1 MTKFVG
7 RRGSLALAIED
18 TRGVPSGTSS
28 DYFFVPVATMSFK
41 DTVEEA
47 REDQGMGVIAD
58 GDSKYVT
65 MKMGEGEVE
74 AQIYN
79 EALGVFLTGVLGAI
93 PSSSGSDPY
102 THTYTLSNSNQHRS
116 VSIYWSDPDRKDM
129 YKLGMIDS
137 FQVSVE
143 PSGIVNYTVG
153 FKSKTADEWTEIAS
167 DYTNLGTK
175 FLHQHVQVKL
185 ATSTAGLD
193 AATAL
198 SVKNLELNINKNSM
212 YDTVI
217 GTVEPEDI
225 LNQQLSV
232 EGSLE
237 LNLEDDTFR
246 DYMLN
251 GTYRAMRIQFNAGAN
266 DQMTFEFPRVDFS
279 QWEPDYTLNEIAKQT
294 INFKANYDAANGVD
308 IISTCTLVNSTASY

>member
-18 TRGVPSGTSS
+18 TRGVPSSTSG
-28 DYFFVPVATMSFK
+28 DYFWVPVATMSFK

-65 MKMGEGEVE
+65 LKMGEGDVE
-74 AQIYN
+74 AQLYSN
-79 EALGVFLTGVLGAI
+79 ALGVVLTGVLGAI
-93 PSSSGSDPY
+93 PSSSGGNPY
-102 THTYTLSNSNQHRS
+102 THTYTLSNSNQHQS

-129 YKLGMIDS
+129 YKLGMIDN
-137 FQVSVE
+137 FKVSVE
-143 PSGIVNYTVG
+143 PGKIVDYTIG
-153 FKSKTADEWTEIAS
+153 FKSKTADEWSTLS
-167 DYTNLGTK
+167 SSYTSLGTK
-175 FLHQHVQVKL
+175 FLHQHASVKL
-185 ATSTAGLD
+185 AADTASLA
-193 AATAL
+193 AATSL
-198 SVKNLELNINKNSM
+198 SVKKLELTINKNTMFDSVM
-212 YDTVI
+212 
-217 GTVEPEDI
+217 GTVEPEDV

-251 GTYRAMRIQFNAGAN
+251 GTYRALEVKLSASSSASLTLQ
-266 DQMTFEFPRVDFS
+266 FPRVDFS

-294 INFKANYDAANGVD
+294 INFKANYDAANAAN
-308 IISTCTLVNSTASY
+308 IISTCTLINTTTSY

>member
-1 MTKFVG
+1 MSKFVG
-7 RRGSLALAIED
+7 RRGKLAIAIED
-18 TRGVPSGTSS
+18 TRGVAPASS
-28 DYFFVPVATMSFK
+28 DFFFVPVATMSFK

-58 GDSKYVT
+58 SDSKFVV
-65 MKMGEGEVE
+65 MQMGEGEVE
-74 AQIYN
+74 SQLYSN
-79 EALGVFLTGVLGAI
+79 ALGVILTGVLGAV
-93 PSSSGSDPY
+93 PSSSGSNPY
-102 THTYTLSNSNQHRS
+102 THAYTLSNANQHKS
-116 VSIYWSDPDRKDM
+116 LSLYWSDPDRNDM
-129 YKLGMIDS
+129 FKLGVVDS
-137 FQVSVE
+137 FQISVE

-153 FKSKTADEWTEIAS
+153 FKSKVADEWTSITS

-175 FLHQHVQVKL
+175 FLHQHASVKL
-185 ATSTAGLD
+185 AANIAGLA

-198 SVKNLELNINKNSM
+198 SVKNLEFNINKNAMFDS
-212 YDTVI
+212 VI

-251 GTYRAMRIQFNAGAN
+251 GTYRAMEIKLNASSSASLTIQL
-266 DQMTFEFPRVDFS
+266 PRVDFS
-279 QWEPDYTLNEIAKQT
+279 EWEPDYSLNEIVKQT
-294 INFKANYDAANGVD
+294 INFKANYDAANGLD
-308 IISTCTLVNSTASY
+308 IISTCELVNTTTSY